1 MLKWIAFGV
10 GGLVVLVAV
19 LALVGTLLPKGHRA
33 ARTVVYA
40 ATPDAV
46 FTAIT
51 EFAKFPE
58 WRSGMKELEILG
70 EGEGKT
76 RFREVGP
83 HGPIT
88 YKVEVWEPGSK
99 LVTRID
105 DPSLPFG
112 GRWTFDLVPVTGG
125 TELTITEDGEIYNPI
140 FRVLSKVIFSPYAT
154 IDTYQADLRKRLER
168 RS

>member
-1 MLKWIAFGV
+1 MLKWIAFIV
-10 GGLVVLVAV
+10 GGLVVLMGV

-33 ARTVVYA
+33 SRTVVYA
-40 ATPDAV
+40 ATPEAV

-51 EFAKFPE
+51 EFAKFPQ
-58 WRSGMKELEILG
+58 WRSGIKQVEILG
-70 EGEGKT
+70 EGDAIT
-76 RFREVGP
+76 RFRELGP

-88 YKVEVWEPGSK
+88 YAVEVREPGSR

-112 GRWTFDLVPVTGG
+112 GTWTLELRPVPGG

-140 FRVLSKVIFSPYAT
+140 FRVLSKVIFSPYDT
-154 IDTYQADLRKRLER
+154 IDTYQSDLRKRLEP